1 MRPLRKLLMVVLLL
15 GGCHLEISEDP
26 AEPIAEPDRESP
38 RKEIPQVSAER
49 VLTNVPPPRV
59 DYYHEVKKGESL
71 SAIAEQYR
79 TTAEQLTTANGLGAP
94 DRLEPGQMIYIPGFS
109 PENQTDQQEEK

>member
-1 MRPLRKLLMVVLLL
+1 MRPLWKLLMVVLLL
-15 GGCHLEISEDP
+15 GGCHLEVSENP
-26 AEPIAEPDRESP
+26 AEPTSEPDREPP
-38 RKEIPQVSAER
+38 RNEIPQVSAER
-49 VLTNVPPPRV
+49 VLTKVPQTRV
-59 DYYHEVKKGESL
+59 DYYHEVKAGESL

-109 PENQTDQQEEK
+109 PENQTDQQEEE